1 MAGCADQWGQAYART
16 LAHLCLCVRLLSPTT
31 GRTWGWGA
39 AALPLLS
46 YHIHLPPPNIFL
58 PYQKEKLILPYM
70 AHTHIAN
77 LLARSNIVS
86 AGTVFL
92 LLKILIGLKAHTLAI
107 KHYTMFSFT
116 V

>member
-1 MAGCADQWGQAYART
+1 
-16 LAHLCLCVRLLSPTT
+16 
-31 GRTWGWGA
+31 
-39 AALPLLS
+39 
-46 YHIHLPPPNIFL
+46 
-58 PYQKEKLILPYM
+58 M
-70 AHTHIAN
+70 AHTYVAN
-77 LLARSNIVS
+77 LLARSTILT